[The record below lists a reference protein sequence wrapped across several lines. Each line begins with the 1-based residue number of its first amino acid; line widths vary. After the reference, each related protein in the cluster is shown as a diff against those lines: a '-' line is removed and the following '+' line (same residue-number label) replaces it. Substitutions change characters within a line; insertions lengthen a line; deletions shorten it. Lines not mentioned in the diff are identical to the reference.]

1 MSGWGSVGVLHFEGI
16 VFDQRVH
23 KSIISLLRESLWA
36 LSLVGAGILG
46 DTTVEFWD
54 EVLELAWNII
64 LKLSLGP
71 VVMKE
76 AAESAVWVGVLWHWA
91 SDVRLWV
98 FLDTGLDLS
107 PIVVQEAAEG
117 AIWVSILW
125 HWASDVRLWVL
136 LSIGLNLGP
145 VIMEEAAESAVWMG
159 VLWHW
164 ASDVWLRVLRVPD
177 VSFKLSLSPIV
188 VKEAAESAV
197 WMSIFGHWASDIW
210 LRILVSLNLSPV
222 IVEVTRES

>member
-54 EVLELAWNII
+54 EVLELTRNII

-98 FLDTGLDLS
+98 
-107 PIVVQEAAEG
+107 
-117 AIWVSILW
+117 
-125 HWASDVRLWVL
+125 L

-145 VIMEEAAESAVWMG
+145 VVMEEAAESAVWMG

-164 ASDVWLRVLRVPD
+164 ASDVWLWVLRVPD

-197 WMSIFGHWASDIW
+197 WMSIFGHWTSVVW